1 MMSQVC
7 KYLHSSKYL
16 SEAWIKW
23 LSKIESNWMR
33 WFFWHSKMM
42 ILRKVR
48 GGFLLRALFVKIYN
62 LDMLKENIF
71 KENLR
76 LFSRG
81 FCLFWRISRRIH
93 ISLGYF
99 LLESKKKTL
108 SETSKLLIFCHES
121 EIHTHT
127 QE

>member
-1 MMSQVC
+1 
-7 KYLHSSKYL
+7 
-16 SEAWIKW
+16 
-23 LSKIESNWMR
+23 
-33 WFFWHSKMM
+33 MM
-42 ILRKVR
+42 ILREVR
-48 GGFLLRALFVKIYN
+48 DGFLLRVLFVKIDN

-99 LLESKKKTL
+99 LFETKRKTL
-108 SETSKLLIFCHES
+108 SETSKLLEFSHES
-121 EIHTHT
+121 EIHKWT